1 MKWGKLIFSTAFLCT
16 SLASCGSK
24 TTGYNP
30 FDPKYEI
37 SYEAAFSLCEQWKTS
52 VDRSIEYLAHVTV
65 NNVEPNRQFRYKADY
80 RGFIGSEFN
89 YVEGSIDTTY
99 SSISDTDDYFRK
111 YMELSDGFIHIEKS
125 GAEDYNTEHH
135 YYLKDN
141 MISVYAYGE
150 RDGYG
155 GYYALTF
162 NNQGLVSFLEWYE
175 FEGDLSGKE
184 TRTVTF
190 ESIEK

>member
-1 MKWGKLIFSTAFLCT
+1 MKLGKLLFGVILLSA

-24 TTGYNP
+24 TTGHNP

-37 SYEAAFSLCEQWKTS
+37 SYETAFSLCEQWKTS
-52 VDRSIEYLAHVTV
+52 VDGSIEYLAHVTV
-65 NNVEPNRQFRYKADY
+65 SNVEPNRQFRYKADY
-80 RGFIGSEFN
+80 RGFIGNEFS
-89 YVEGSIDTTY
+89 YVEGSIDSKY
-99 SSISDTDDYFRK
+99 SSISDTDDNFRI

-125 GAEDYNTEHH
+125 TEDYNNEYH

-141 MISVYAYGE
+141 MISVYVYGE
-150 RDGYG
+150 QDGYG
-155 GYYALTF
+155 GYYAITF

>member
-1 MKWGKLIFSTAFLCT
+1 MKWGKLIFSTAFLGV

-24 TTGYNP
+24 TTGHNP

-52 VDRSIEYLAHVTV
+52 VDRSVEYLAHVTV

-80 RGFIGSEFN
+80 RGFIENEFS
-89 YVEGSIDTTY
+89 YVEGSIDTKY
-99 SSISDTDDYFRK
+99 SSISDTDDYFRM

-125 GAEDYNTEHH
+125 AEDYNNEYH

-150 RDGYG
+150 QDGYG